1 MRIVNNCIFF
11 FLIFL
16 SLSGLSNDQSISK
29 SNVKYLKGTEWVA
42 RPNSNNKASKS
53 IHLNFI
59 KVVASSNLT
68 EQIWEKAFRDS
79 YNKKLVVLF
88 LLQTRLYK
96 SRDIINLIL
105 SKIYNPQLFTDEFHV
120 SYLRADL
127 KNHYCSVDGTP
138 HQVGNFI
145 WNHLLDRKWIN
156 QKRKTNTKGKD
167 VLDGCLIGSS

>member
-1 MRIVNNCIFF
+1 MRIFNNCIFF

-16 SLSGLSNDQSISK
+16 SLSGLSNDQTISK

-42 RPNSNNKASKS
+42 KPNSNNKASKCFY
-53 IHLNFI
+53 LNLF

-79 YNKKLVVLF
+79 YNRKLVVLF

-96 SRDIINLIL
+96 SIDIINLIL
-105 SKIYNPQLFTDEFHV
+105 SKIYNPQLFTDDFHV

-127 KNHYCSVDGTP
+127 KNHCCSVNGTP
-138 HQVGNFI
+138 HQVGNII

-156 QKRKTNTKGKD
+156 QKRKINTKEKD
-167 VLDGCLIGSS
+167 VLDGCLIGSL

>member
-16 SLSGLSNDQSISK
+16 SLSGLSNNQSISK

-42 RPNSNNKASKS
+42 KSNPNSKASKCF
-53 IHLNFI
+53 HLNLI
-59 KVVASSNLT
+59 TVVASSNLT
-68 EQIWEKAFRDS
+68 DQIWEKAFRDS
-79 YNKKLVVLF
+79 YDRKLFVLF
-88 LLQTRLYK
+88 LLQTGLSK
-96 SRDIINLIL
+96 HTNIKNLIL
-105 SKIYNPQLFTDEFHV
+105 NQIYYPQLFIDDLHV

-127 KNHYCSVDGTP
+127 KNLYCSVDGVP

-167 VLDGCLIGSS
+167 ILDGCLIGSS

>member
-1 MRIVNNCIFF
+1 MRIVNNYIFF

-16 SLSGLSNDQSISK
+16 SLSGLSNDPSITK

-42 RPNSNNKASKS
+42 KPNSNSKAPKCF
-53 IHLNFI
+53 HLNLF

-68 EQIWEKAFRDS
+68 EQICEKAFRDS
-79 YNKKLVVLF
+79 YNRKLVVLF

-96 SRDIINLIL
+96 SIDIINLIL
-105 SKIYNPQLFTDEFHV
+105 SKIYKPQLFTDDFHV

-127 KNHYCSVDGTP
+127 KNHNCSINVTP

-156 QKRKTNTKGKD
+156 QKRKIGTKGKD